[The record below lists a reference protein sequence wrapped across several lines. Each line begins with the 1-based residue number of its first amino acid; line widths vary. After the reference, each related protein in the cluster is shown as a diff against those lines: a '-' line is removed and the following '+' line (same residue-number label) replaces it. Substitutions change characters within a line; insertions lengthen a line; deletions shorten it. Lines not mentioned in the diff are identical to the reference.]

1 MADDVRL
8 ETIRSKWGKKPQRA
22 PLAAKPEP
30 EPVVSSSAEHAP
42 VEASAAEYD
51 GVPLS
56 LVLARHLERLKS
68 SRSA

>member
-1 MADDVRL
+1 MRL
-8 ETIRSKWGKKPQRA
+8 ETLRSKWGQKPA
-22 PLAAKPEP
+22 ASPLAAKPKP
-30 EPVVSSSAEHAP
+30 KPVVSSTAEHAP

-68 SRSA
+68 SRGA